1 MDAMQIKNGI
11 LAAMAAM
18 GVLIAN
24 ALGGWDNIMA
34 LLVALMVLDYLT
46 GVMLAAFWKRSPKS
60 ETGTLNSMA
69 GFRGL
74 IKKGMILL
82 VVRVAVLLDEAL
94 GIDYVRLMAI
104 LFFTGNEG
112 LSLLE
117 NLGLMGV
124 PWPKFLRDMLEALR
138 EHGDAGKD
146 KAGGS
151 ETHPYMEPWEHGEG
165 KE

>member
-1 MDAMQIKNGI
+1 MDTMQMKNGV
-11 LAAMAAM
+11 LAALAAV
-18 GVLIAN
+18 GAFITN

-46 GVMLAAFWKRSPKS
+46 GVLLAAFWKRSPKS
-60 ETGTLNSMA
+60 ETGALNSMA

-82 VVRVAVLLDEAL
+82 VVWVAVLLDEAM

-104 LFFTGNEG
+104 LFFIGNEG

-138 EHGDAGKD
+138 ERGDAGKQED
-146 KAGGS
+146 RKY
-151 ETHPYMEPWEHGEG
+151 E
-165 KE
+165 

>member
-1 MDAMQIKNGI
+1 MDTMQIKNGV
-11 LAAMAAM
+11 LAALAAI
-18 GVLIAN
+18 GAFIAN
-24 ALGGWDNIMA
+24 ALGGWDNIMV

-46 GVMLAAFWKRSPKS
+46 GVLLAAFWKQSPKS

-82 VVRVAVLLDEAL
+82 VVWVAVLLDEAL
-94 GIDYVRLMAI
+94 GVDYVRLMAI
-104 LFFTGNEG
+104 LFFVGNEG

-138 EHGDAGKD
+138 EHGDNGKKED
-146 KAGGS
+146 
-151 ETHPYMEPWEHGEG
+151 G
-165 KE
+165 KNE

>member
-1 MDAMQIKNGI
+1 MDTMQMKNGV
-11 LAAMAAM
+11 LAALAAV
-18 GVLIAN
+18 GAFITN

-34 LLVALMVLDYLT
+34 MLVALMVLDYLT
-46 GVMLAAFWKRSPKS
+46 GVLLAAFWKRSPKS
-60 ETGTLNSMA
+60 ETGALNSMA

-82 VVRVAVLLDEAL
+82 VVWVAVLLDEAM

-104 LFFTGNEG
+104 LFFIGNEG

-138 EHGDAGKD
+138 EHGDAGKQED
-146 KAGGS
+146 RKY
-151 ETHPYMEPWEHGEG
+151 E
-165 KE
+165 